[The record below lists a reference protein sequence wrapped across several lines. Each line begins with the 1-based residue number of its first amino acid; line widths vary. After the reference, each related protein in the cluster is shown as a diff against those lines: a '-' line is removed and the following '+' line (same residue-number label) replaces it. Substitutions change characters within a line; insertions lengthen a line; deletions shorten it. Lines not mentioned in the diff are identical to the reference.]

1 MASKQLMASLTASL
15 KNSLNRKQKLVFN
28 ENKLNCDILKDV
40 KIGLDTH
47 STKRVIEII
56 FRILAVA
63 ELEKKQSIYKF
74 SSYDYVNKI
83 EELSTLSD
91 GNCIVNIP
99 IWMLIATSDIV
110 RDKYNQFEFKSI
122 EDVIEVLLLNSFF
135 KIQFLWNPK

>member
-83 EELSTLSD
+83 EELSNLSD
-91 GNCIVNIP
+91 ANCIVNIP

-122 EDVIEVLLLNSFF
+122 EDVIEVLLLNSFLQ
-135 KIQFLWNPK
+135 IQFLWNPV

>member
-28 ENKLNCDILKDV
+28 ENKLNCDILRDV

-47 STKRVIEII
+47 STKRVIEMV

-83 EELSTLSD
+83 EELSNLSD
-91 GNCIVNIP
+91 GNCIVNVP

-110 RDKYNQFEFKSI
+110 RDKYSHFEFKSI
-122 EDVIEVLLLNSFF
+122 EDVIEVLLLNSFLQ
-135 KIQFLWNPK
+135 IQFLWNPK

>member
-15 KNSLNRKQKLVFN
+15 KNSLNRKQKLVLN

-40 KIGLDTH
+40 KIGLDIH
-47 STKRVIEII
+47 STKRVIEIV

-83 EELSTLSD
+83 EELSNLSD
-91 GNCIVNIP
+91 GDCIVNIP

-110 RDKYNQFEFKSI
+110 REKYNQFEFKFI
-122 EDVIEVLLLNSFF
+122 EDVIEVLLLNSFLQ
-135 KIQFLWNPK
+135 IQFLWNPK

>member
-28 ENKLNCDILKDV
+28 ENKLNCEILKDV

-83 EELSTLSD
+83 EELST
-91 GNCIVNIP
+91 
-99 IWMLIATSDIV
+99 
-110 RDKYNQFEFKSI
+110 
-122 EDVIEVLLLNSFF
+122 
-135 KIQFLWNPK
+135 

>member
-15 KNSLNRKQKLVFN
+15 KKSLNRKQKLVFN
-28 ENKLNCDILKDV
+28 ENKLKCDILKDV

-47 STKRVIEII
+47 STKRVIEMI
-56 FRILAVA
+56 FRTLAVA

-83 EELSTLSD
+83 EELSNLSD

-122 EDVIEVLLLNSFF
+122 EDVIEVLLLNSFL

>member
-15 KNSLNRKQKLVFN
+15 KNSLNRKQKLVIN

-47 STKRVIEII
+47 STKRVIEMI

-83 EELSTLSD
+83 EELSNLSD
-91 GNCIVNIP
+91 GDCIVNIP

-110 RDKYNQFEFKSI
+110 RDKYSNFEFKSI
-122 EDVIEVLLLNSFF
+122 EDVIEVLLLNSFLQ
-135 KIQFLWNPK
+135 IQFLWNPK

>member
-47 STKRVIEII
+47 STKRVIEMI

-83 EELSTLSD
+83 EELSNLSD
-91 GNCIVNIP
+91 ANCIVNIP

-110 RDKYNQFEFKSI
+110 REKYNQFEFKSI
-122 EDVIEVLLLNSFF
+122 EDVIEVLLLNSFLQ
-135 KIQFLWNPK
+135 IQFLWNPK